1 MTELESADSS
11 NDDQGIE
18 VVSDGTGVAFIG
30 DPAVLDRLLAQAG
43 LTARDLN
50 LPRLSSASN
59 IGGAA
64 FQAVSAIAESS
75 GRWVK
80 ITEESAR
87 KMQQMS
93 LMKGSAPGLKRAVLT
108 DKGRI
113 TGLIEIVRTPASF
126 LSNPAVLTSAGALM
140 TQMAVQQAM
149 DDIQDYL
156 AEIDQKID
164 DIIRAQKD
172 DVFADLIGV
181 EMVIREAMTI
191 RESTGRV
198 SETTWSKV
206 QGGAFTVARTQ
217 AYALRQLAGLAEKLE
232 TQSVNDM
239 EKTLKGVEVRAREWL
254 AVLAH
259 SVQVNDALALLEIDH
274 ALESSVAD
282 LESHRV
288 GVLTARRDR
297 LIHISQTT
305 TVLLQRMQIT
315 ADMANGRVLLNPF
328 AAVNVVRLSSGVA
341 GAVADFHDRLEI
353 EDDERSLEARR
364 WLDAAI
370 DVRDTGI
377 ELVGDRLGEAKRFGT
392 QGVDRARNAAGH
404 AALRF
409 ANRALRRTQAE
420 GDSIE

>member
-1 MTELESADSS
+1 MTELESIGSS
-11 NDDQGIE
+11 DDAQQIE
-18 VVSDGTGVAFIG
+18 VISDGNGVAFIG
-30 DPAVLDRLLAQAG
+30 DPAALDRLLSEAG
-43 LTARDLN
+43 LPARDLK
-50 LPRLSSASN
+50 LPRLSSAGG
-59 IGGAA
+59 IGGAV
-64 FQAVSAIAESS
+64 FQAASTIAESS

-87 KMQQMS
+87 KMQKMK

-108 DKGRI
+108 DKGKV

-126 LSNPAVLTSAGALM
+126 LTNPAVLTSAGALM

-181 EMVIREAMTI
+181 EMVIREAMTV
-191 RESTGRV
+191 RETTGRV

-206 QGGAFTVARTQ
+206 QNAPFTVARTQ
-217 AYALRQLAGLAEKLE
+217 AYALRQLAALAEKLE
-232 TQSVNDM
+232 TQGVNDM
-239 EKTLKGVEVRAREWL
+239 EKTLKGVETSAREWL

-259 SVQVNDALALLEIDH
+259 SVQVNDALAVLEIDH
-274 ALESSVAD
+274 ALEGVPEQI
-282 LESHRV
+282 ESHRV
-288 GVLTARRDR
+288 GVLSARRDR
-297 LIHISQTT
+297 LMHISLTT
-305 TVLLQRMQIT
+305 TRLLERMQT
-315 ADMANGRVLLNPF
+315 AADKANSKVLLNPF

-341 GAVADFHDRLEI
+341 SAITDFHDRLEI
-353 EDDERSLEARR
+353 EDDERALEARR
-364 WLDAAI
+364 WRDAVV

-377 ELVGDRLGEAKRFGT
+377 EVANDRFDDAKRIGSE
-392 QGVDRARNAAGH
+392 GLDKARNVAGT

-409 ANRALRRTQAE
+409 ANFALRKNPE
-420 GDSIE
+420 DSDTTP